1 MGALRWIAMETV
13 TAERLR
19 AGGPDANGM
28 PAERRA
34 SDGDGVPCRHCEAEV
49 AAGEAYLVAA
59 HRPFSTVQPYAEVGP
74 VFLHAGACP
83 RHRPDAGM
91 PAMFRSWG
99 RVMLRGYD
107 ADERIVYG
115 TGRIADAGRIEAE
128 AAELLGLPRVAFV
141 HLRSARNGCWH
152 ARIERAD

>member
-1 MGALRWIAMETV
+1 MRRLTWIAMDTG

-28 PAERRA
+28 PAERRV
-34 SDGDGVPCRHCEAEV
+34 SDGDGVPCRHCETEV
-49 AAGEAYLVAA
+49 AAGEPYLVAA

-74 VFLHAGACP
+74 VFLHADACP

-91 PAMFRSWG
+91 PEMFRSWE
-99 RVMLRGYD
+99 RVLIRGYD

-115 TGRIADAGRIEAE
+115 TGRIVEADRIEAE
-128 AAELLGLPRVAFV
+128 AAELLALPRVAFV
-141 HLRSARNGCWH
+141 HLRSARNNCWH
-152 ARIERAD
+152 ARIERTD